1 MSQSKRFYRD
11 MTPAKAEEV
20 RRLYFEDKLKQREIA
35 ERFGIRQATVSRI
48 VAGLVWSKP

>member
-20 RRLYFEDKLKQREIA
+20 RRLYFDERMKQTDIA
-35 ERFGIRQATVSRI
+35 ERFGIRQASVSRI
-48 VAGLVWSKP
+48 VSGLVWSRP